1 MSRSV
6 SSLNLRNR
14 LLLYLI
20 STLLCLSVV
29 SLILGLYFK
38 QYSSF
43 KNIELAATHLTSS
56 WNYLNDQTKALL
68 LSDEH
73 LIDLEK
79 RWKEGWL
86 EVENNQ
92 QKLIEITSN
101 IQTPPEKLQRTTDKI
116 VSSWAITTKY
126 LTEIEENIS
135 RVKDTTI
142 GKRIINS
149 GGISLMTIDNFYI
162 SGQFTEA
169 EYFYVSMLKKS
180 INILDT
186 SGSIYNTMLL
196 ELKSNIDEYITS
208 TNRIYLTSTLI
219 IFFIIVTLIIIFV
232 VNIIRLNVLMGS
244 IISEQTKELQ
254 LNLKELKQTQNQL
267 VETQKQA
274 AIVQLIS
281 GIAHEINT
289 PLGISIT
296 ALSILEEQLSPSLK
310 HSETE
315 PMILLNNNLTKISK
329 LTATLKAFILST
341 AHNNTET
348 KNLYNL
354 ITDTIFEFQYKGLK
368 NINLNI
374 DNDICIKTIPEYLN
388 QAINPIIQ
396 NWLDHSNILENHYT
410 ITYRETKKL
419 WFLIFDDDGNEQLPN
434 ETPLNPFVTTKRFS
448 GHLGLGLSLTD
459 NIIRQQLGGL
469 THCLKNPN
477 GGFRIILQ
485 FSK

>member
-1 MSRSV
+1 M

-20 STLLCLSVV
+20 STLFCLAIIILIV
-29 SLILGLYFK
+29 SLYFN
-38 QYSSF
+38 QYRNF
-43 KNIELAATHLTSS
+43 NNIELAATQLTSS
-56 WNYLNDQTKALL
+56 WNYLNNQTKALL

-79 RWKEGWL
+79 HWKDGWI
-86 EVENNQ
+86 EVDKNQ
-92 QKLIEITSN
+92 QKLITITSD
-101 IQTPPEKLQRTTDKI
+101 IPKSHEKLHQTTEKI
-116 VSSWAITTKY
+116 VNSWAITTKY
-126 LTEIEENIS
+126 LTEIEQNIG
-135 RVKDTTI
+135 RVKSTTI
-142 GKRIINS
+142 GRRIINS

-162 SGQFTEA
+162 SGQFTDA

-180 INILDT
+180 INILGT
-186 SGSIYNTMLL
+186 SGSIYNTMLIA
-196 ELKSNIDEYITS
+196 LKNNIDEYINS
-208 TNRIYLTSTLI
+208 TNRIYLSIILI
-219 IFFIIVTLIIIFV
+219 ILSVAITLMIIFIT
-232 VNIIRLNVLMGS
+232 NIIKLNVLMGN
-244 IISEQTKELQ
+244 IISEQTRELQ
-254 LNLKELKQTQNQL
+254 LNLKELKQTQHEL
-267 VETQKQA
+267 LESQKQA

-296 ALSILEEQLSPSLK
+296 ALSLLEEQLPPSLK

-315 PMILLNNNLTKISK
+315 PIILLNNNLTKISR

-341 AHNNTET
+341 AHNNPET
-348 KNLYNL
+348 KNLHN
-354 ITDTIFEFQYKGLK
+354 IISDTLFEFQYKGLK
-368 NINLNI
+368 NIDLHI
-374 DNDICIKTIPEYLN
+374 TKDIYIKTIPEYLT

-396 NWLDHSNILENHYT
+396 NWLDHSNILENHYS

-419 WFLIFDDDGNEQLPN
+419 WFLIFDDDGREQLPK

-469 THCLKNPN
+469 THCLRNPN

-485 FSK
+485 FPK